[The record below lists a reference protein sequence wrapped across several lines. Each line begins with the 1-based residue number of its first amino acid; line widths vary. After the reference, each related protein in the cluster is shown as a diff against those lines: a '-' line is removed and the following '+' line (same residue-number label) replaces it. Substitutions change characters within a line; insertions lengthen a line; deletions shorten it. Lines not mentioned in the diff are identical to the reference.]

1 MRALAIFL
9 LGVVLVFGAV
19 AAAIILTTPTERAF
33 VVVDNAFPM
42 REVWNQVPQALDGIE
57 DEGYAEYA
65 LATEKDLVHSWQ
77 DSLELQA
84 RRPYAPCDLGEIE
97 TYAEAAAADARI
109 LITTAASCP
118 VDSLTAWEVILLEP

>member
-9 LGVVLVFGAV
+9 LGVALVFGAI

-33 VVVDNAFPM
+33 VVVDNACPM
-42 REVWNQVPQALDGIE
+42 REVWNQVPGTLDDIE

-65 LATEKDLVHSWQ
+65 RATEKDLVHSWQ

-84 RRPYAPCDLGEIE
+84 RRPYAPCELGEIE
-97 TYAEAAAADARI
+97 TYAEAATADASI